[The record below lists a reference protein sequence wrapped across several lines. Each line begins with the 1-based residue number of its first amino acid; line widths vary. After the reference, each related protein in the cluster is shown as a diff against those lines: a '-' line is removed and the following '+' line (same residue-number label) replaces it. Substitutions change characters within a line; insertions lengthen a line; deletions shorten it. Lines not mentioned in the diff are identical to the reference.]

1 MQRTVI
7 LSPDERAQLEQIT
20 KSDPKPYRRERAAAF
35 LKIAAGEIAAQ
46 VARTGL
52 LRRRKPETVYRWLDR
67 FEQEGLAGL
76 TLQPGRG
83 RKPAL
88 FPLSTER
95 EAAQEGL
102 RHLLHSSPHEFRRLL
117 TQPTNHWTLRAVRAV
132 RHAVLWLS
140 YYSLSGIWRLLA
152 SLDIHWQRGR
162 DPVPGPDPPYHAR
175 LAYPAA
181 CRQAVAQDPPR
192 HVLL

>member
-1 MQRTVI
+1 MQPREGAATAPEPEEVMQRTVV

-20 KSDPKPYRRERAAAF
+20 KSDPKPYRRERAAAL
-35 LKIAAGEIAAQ
+35 LKIAAGEVAAQ

-88 FPLSTER
+88 FPPVHGTGGGAR
-95 EAAQEGL
+95 GAAP
-102 RHLLHSSPHEFRRLL
+102 S
-117 TQPTNHWTLRAVRAV
+117 
-132 RHAVLWLS
+132 
-140 YYSLSGIWRLLA
+140 A
-152 SLDIHWQRGR
+152 S
-162 DPVPGPDPPYHAR
+162 
-175 LAYPAA
+175 
-181 CRQAVAQDPPR
+181 
-192 HVLL
+192 